1 MKKSSLIPLILAIVL
16 WLSCC
21 FNASGQHG
29 KYRYAETNRIVDLV
43 NDAAALIRQNGEAAF
58 PILIKR
64 DSRWSSNQSYI
75 FVIDI
80 QGRCYVHQDTSLL
93 GKSIYDIKD
102 PNGKPFIQWFIR
114 KALGPSQSGWT
125 HYRWVRQGDTAA
137 SWRTTF
143 THLVNAPSGKIY
155 IVGAGSYNLKMEKA
169 FVVEALDDAVIL
181 VRQMGTKAFPVLRD
195 KGSEFVFKD
204 TYVFVVDSSY
214 KVLVNP
220 AFPGEEGQNVY
231 DLKDVNG
238 KYFFRELFQVA
249 SDKGSGWV
257 DYVWPKPDEAR
268 PSPKSTYVR
277 KIVVKGATYLV
288 GSGIYP
294 E

>member
-1 MKKSSLIPLILAIVL
+1 MKKPSLIPPILAFVL
-16 WLSCC
+16 WFSCGSLVS
-21 FNASGQHG
+21 AQQG
-29 KYRYAETNRIVDLV
+29 KYRYAETNRIVDMV
-43 NDAAALIRQNGEAAF
+43 NDAAALIRQSGEAAF
-58 PILIKR
+58 ATLIKR

-80 QGRCYVHQDTSLL
+80 QGRCYVHQDTSLV
-93 GKSIYDIKD
+93 GKSIYDVKD
-102 PNGKPFIQWFIR
+102 PNGKPFVQWFIR

-125 HYRWVRQGDTAA
+125 HYRWVKQGDTLP

-181 VRQMGTKAFPVLRD
+181 VRQMGVKAFPLLRD

-249 SDKGSGWV
+249 GEKGSGWV
-257 DYVWPKPDEAR
+257 DYVWPKPGEAR

-277 KIVVKGATYLV
+277 KIVVKGSTYLV